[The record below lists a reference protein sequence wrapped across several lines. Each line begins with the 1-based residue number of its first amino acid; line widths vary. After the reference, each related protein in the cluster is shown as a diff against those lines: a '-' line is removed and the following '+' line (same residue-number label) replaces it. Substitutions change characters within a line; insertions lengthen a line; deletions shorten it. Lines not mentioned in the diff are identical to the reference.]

1 MKRLLILTVILCIM
15 LCGCATAD
23 HHSSVATPDAVP
35 TEQASAAPASPT
47 EPTAKPTDA
56 PTTGQLVE
64 KRVAEILSGELTHD
78 SASIPIEP
86 MDQYPEL
93 PTGCESVA
101 LTVALNALGC
111 DLSKT
116 EIAENYLEYNDNYVL
131 GYCGDPFEDDGAGVM
146 PIGIV
151 TTVENY
157 AQSTGAPVY
166 AVNTSKLPLSELY
179 KFIEAGC
186 PALVWTTYYLDEP
199 METDDSIEYDGEIY
213 NWYDNEHCVTLFGYD
228 RSAGTVDIADPLQ
241 GAVTV
246 DADEF
251 ARINELIGGWSVA
264 VLDTSKL
271 KEK

>member
-1 MKRLLILTVILCIM
+1 MKRLLILTVILCII

-23 HHSSVATPDAVP
+23 HHSSVATPDAAP
-35 TEQASAAPASPT
+35 TNPTHAAPT
-47 EPTAKPTDA
+47 EPTVKPTDA
-56 PTTGQLVE
+56 ATTEQLVE

-131 GYCGDPFEDDGAGVM
+131 GFCGDPFEEDGAGIM
-146 PIGIV
+146 PPGII

-157 AQSTGAPVY
+157 AQYTGAPVY
-166 AVNTSKLPLSELY
+166 AVDTSKLPLSDLY
-179 KFIEAGC
+179 KFIEAGY
-186 PALVWTTYYLDEP
+186 PALVWTTSYMDEP

-228 RSAGTVDIADPLQ
+228 RSAGTVEIADPML
-241 GAVTV
+241 GSTAY
-246 DADEF
+246 DAEEF
-251 ARINELIGGWSVA
+251 ERIYELIGGWSVV
-264 VLDTSKL
+264 VLNTSDL